1 MNNNIRISSFSIWI
15 RHRLKAYDVRN
26 PCWAKSRCWSLV
38 VRVSVNQVRYSIF
51 PLLFHHVKVVYV
63 RVEWSESYVI
73 TICCWAQ
80 SFTWSEEVLKSVC
93 YHPWLL
99 FRIYIIQQQLSQLDC
114 RTHTETRI
122 LGTTKAIE
130 RELSYTRSLSAATQG
145 SEFTIEHNRVRC
157 SRFGFIHRSTS
168 TFTLLMLNNNKSLCL

>member
-1 MNNNIRISSFSIWI
+1 MNSSPIKGIR
-15 RHRLKAYDVRN
+15 RK
-26 PCWAKSRCWSLV
+26 KSLLSEIKVLV
-38 VRVSVNQVRYSIF
+38 VGGPSVGKSGQIFNF

-63 RVEWSESYVI
+63 RVEWSKTYVI

>member
-1 MNNNIRISSFSIWI
+1 MNHNIRISSFSIWI
-15 RHRLKAYDVRN
+15 RHRSKAYDVRN
-26 PCWAKSRCWSLV
+26 PCWAKSRSWSLV

-51 PLLFHHVKVVYV
+51 PILFHHVKVVYV

-99 FRIYIIQQQLSQLDC
+99 FRIYIIQQQQQSTRLPHTY
-114 RTHTETRI
+114 RNTHSWHNKSYR
-122 LGTTKAIE
+122 E
-130 RELSYTRSLSAATQG
+130 RELSYTRSLSAAAQG

-157 SRFGFIHRSTS
+157 WRFGLHPQKHINIYFIDAQ
-168 TFTLLMLNNNKSLCL
+168 